1 MGRGHAGGRRTSQ
14 QRFRSRHSLLHP
26 LLRPDSLSQPWV
38 GSSWEI
44 YSGAING
51 FYRQLLE
58 RVEQGLAV
66 EGPSRRLTAKTLKC
80 YSPPYIKS
88 LLVLSH
94 RPPPPPDPGT
104 WAMARLFQPLPAGQR
119 CKCQQ
124 PLAPVPATK
133 TTSFGMTTRTGG
145 DLAKRQNQAPP
156 QIPILPIFHLLY
168 PCLNAPSFFQSQ
180 DQFCSQETLPPVL
193 IPILGLICSDL
204 LHFLN
209 SGTFPY
215 PHMVSSV
222 SSFSPSRF
230 GPPVVKAHSPPGLLH
245 NIYNNCN

>member
-66 EGPSRRLTAKTLKC
+66 GGPSRRLTAKTLKC
-80 YSPPYIKS
+80 YSPPYIKR

-133 TTSFGMTTRTGG
+133 TMSFGMTTRTQA

-156 QIPILPIFHLLY
+156 KPQYSLMSHLLY
-168 PCLNAPSFFQSQ
+168 PCLNAPSFFSLRINFAIRKLSLQ
-180 DQFCSQETLPPVL
+180 CS
-193 IPILGLICSDL
+193 
-204 LHFLN
+204 
-209 SGTFPY
+209 Y
-215 PHMVSSV
+215 PSWPHL
-222 SSFSPSRF
+222 F
-230 GPPVVKAHSPPGLLH
+230 
-245 NIYNNCN
+245 